1 MSTSNKPIR
10 HPRFDCVIFDCDGV
24 LVDSEP
30 IVNRVLNEMLNEL
43 GIRISIEES
52 TKWFLGRAV
61 REELENI
68 ERRRGAPLPENWL
81 SHWFV
86 RRNAVLEAEVQ
97 AVTHVREAVSA
108 IAATGLPICVASGAD
123 RIKVKLQLTRTG
135 LVELFQGDGREHI
148 FSSTEVERSKPAP
161 DVYLLAARTM
171 NVEPQRCVVIED
183 SPTGVT
189 AGVAAGM
196 TVLGYA
202 ARNAAE
208 SLVAAG
214 AGTIFTDMR
223 ELPGLIG

>member
-1 MSTSNKPIR
+1 MTTPLEL
-10 HPRFDCVIFDCDGV
+10 VIFDCDGV

-97 AVTHVREAVSA
+97 AVAHVREAVSA